1 MLTILRCGQ
10 IPIGS
15 MYGIYANIWGILM
28 VNVTIYSIHGSYGI
42 WWSWVFSW
50 KLGSP
55 FNRVL
60 KFDLCCHRNH
70 RIPKNAHDIPH
81 IVACKNILEYVPS
94 PNHNNHIIWK
104 FINPHFLFVEN
115 SVTIMMMPKFCH
127 WYPISI
133 YIPCESH
140 GAIDMVWSS
149 AGRWGPSP
157 LLHHHCAGCGSGDRS
172 PGGFGEG
179 DGSEHS
185 NFRRLGW
192 EPIGS

>member
-15 MYGIYANIWGILM
+15 MYGIYTNIWGILM

-42 WWSWVFSW
+42 WWSWVFSS

-104 FINPHFLFVEN
+104 FINPHFLFVEK
-115 SVTIMMMPKFCH
+115 SVTIMMMPKLCH

-133 YIPCESH
+133 YIPCESLLMELSTWSDH
-140 GAIDMVWSS
+140 PQVIEDPVHFYTITVQGADPGI
-149 AGRWGPSP
+149 
-157 LLHHHCAGCGSGDRS
+157 GCRGVLERETAASIAILED
-172 PGGFGEG
+172 
-179 DGSEHS
+179 
-185 NFRRLGW
+185 
-192 EPIGS
+192 